1 MRIQLVFEELV
12 QQLLITELG
21 KQRIRF
27 RSEYSE
33 TDESAA
39 IIVDYSGESFDPDT
53 AKNTLS
59 LTLVR
64 NAVSDLHSEAAQDGV
79 WDNRLCMHV
88 RP

>member
-27 RSEYSE
+27 LAEYSE
-33 TDESAA
+33 ADESAA
-39 IIVDYSGESFDPDT
+39 ITVDYNGEAFDPKT
-53 AKNTLS
+53 VKNELS
-59 LTLVR
+59 LTLIR
-64 NAVSDLHSEAAQDGV
+64 NSVSDLHSEPAPDGV
-79 WDNRLCMHV
+79 WDNRLCMRV